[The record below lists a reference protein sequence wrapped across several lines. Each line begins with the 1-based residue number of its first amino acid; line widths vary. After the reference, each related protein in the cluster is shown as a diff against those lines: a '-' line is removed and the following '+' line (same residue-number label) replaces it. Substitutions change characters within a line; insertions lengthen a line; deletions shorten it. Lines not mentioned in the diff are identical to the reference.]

1 PTTTHCRS
9 PAYVYSSVT
18 RTRRSSRDEG
28 DVSALPAVEDARPGL
43 SAYDETGGA
52 ALVRNVTPPGFEG
65 HPRAPARRASPV
77 ADGPAALDTAIDQLD
92 DLLGVVRRRH
102 PKAVQRIDPRGQRD
116 ARQHPDAVAGQQVGG
131 EQRGVTALP
140 ARFGRLV
147 EQRAL

>member
-1 PTTTHCRS
+1 TFFFFQAEDGIRDFHVTGVQTCALPIFQHVHPNLRNPTTTHCRS

-65 HPRAPARRASPV
+65 HPRAPARRE
-77 ADGPAALDTAIDQLD
+77 I
-92 DLLGVVRRRH
+92 
-102 PKAVQRIDPRGQRD
+102 
-116 ARQHPDAVAGQQVGG
+116 
-131 EQRGVTALP
+131 
-140 ARFGRLV
+140 GRAHV
-147 EQRAL
+147 